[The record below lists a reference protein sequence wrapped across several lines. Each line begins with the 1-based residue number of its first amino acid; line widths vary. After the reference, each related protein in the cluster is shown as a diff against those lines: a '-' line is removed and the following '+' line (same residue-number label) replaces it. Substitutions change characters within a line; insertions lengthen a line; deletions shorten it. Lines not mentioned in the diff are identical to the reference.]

1 MKPSNSILYWR
12 KYFKSYFTNCDLD
25 LLFRNT
31 PTTRIETACKERDCT
46 ICRQLNWFFAAITL
60 PRHTYSCLWQRQT
73 TTTVPLYRVN
83 FWTIK
88 IQRNILNETYLQ
100 PLTMC
105 LWSLFHCRDKE
116 SGAMLSTTANWET
129 KVRWTRMTPYQFPVK
144 AYCSHS
150 ALVTAPSTTVRC
162 ADRWW
167 SWIVRNQSAV
177 LHLLMRR
184 NHHPVK
190 KTRQQLWAHIPFCS
204 GKTTCRKKYPPQE
217 RLQRSPSGY
226 QWFISGSKSIRQPA
240 SYTYF

>member
-1 MKPSNSILYWR
+1 
-12 KYFKSYFTNCDLD
+12 
-25 LLFRNT
+25 
-31 PTTRIETACKERDCT
+31 
-46 ICRQLNWFFAAITL
+46 
-60 PRHTYSCLWQRQT
+60 
-73 TTTVPLYRVN
+73 
-83 FWTIK
+83 
-88 IQRNILNETYLQ
+88 LNETYLQ

-129 KVRWTRMTPYQFPVK
+129 KVRWTRMTPCQPPVK

-167 SWIVRNQSAV
+167 GWIVRNQSAV

-190 KTRQQLWAHIPFCS
+190 TTWKQHYCELTFLPVRGWRLAGKSNHCMNGSNAHPV
-204 GKTTCRKKYPPQE
+204 GT
-217 RLQRSPSGY
+217 
-226 QWFISGSKSIRQPA
+226 SGSSLGKNKFARQPVILLSRRGIFTSTPA
-240 SYTYF
+240 TMA